1 MVFGVG
7 VGAVAATIG
16 GKMLQGAVAK
26 QFPQAG
32 DPKWKPLFSIAT
44 GALGAGLLQMAKQK
58 DMASYVLVGGG
69 VAAVIDLLNTYVV
82 PKLPLAGYG
91 DYVQLP
97 YAGYNDY
104 VQLPY
109 QGYGSPAQ
117 VAAGEFGT
125 AAMVEAGEFGHA
137 DGGTFVGSF

>member
-1 MVFGVG
+1 MQMVFGVG
-7 VGAVAATIG
+7 LGAVAATVG
-16 GKMLQGAVAK
+16 GKMLQGAIAK
-26 QFPQAG
+26 SWAKAA
-32 DPKWKPLFSIAT
+32 DPRMQPLFQVLS
-44 GALGAGLLQMAKQK
+44 GALGAGVLQALKQR

-69 VAAVIDLLNTYVV
+69 VAAVISLLNTYVV

-97 YAGYNDY
+97 YGDY

-109 QGYGSPAQ
+109 SGYGTPAQ

-125 AAMVEAGEFGHA
+125 VAQVEAGDFGA
-137 DGGTFVGSF
+137 SDAGTFAPSF